1 MLVNRRDF
9 VRQAAIASAAAPAL
23 VQAQSQGQVQGQPQG
38 EGQRRR
44 QERPERPLP
53 PPGPPPLRIGMTDW
67 NLGRRGDITKIA
79 LARQI
84 GLDGIQVSL
93 QFPTDDS
100 PHLRQLETQEA
111 FKRAALENGIQI
123 CSLAIGNPGKSRLPM
138 HTNPAFAILLVE
150 AVEVARNL
158 GTNNIL
164 LPILGDSHIDMTS
177 EAQVNSF
184 VAMMKE
190 VARYAEK
197 AGVVVGLE
205 DWISAEDNIRLLDAI
220 GSDYVAVYY
229 DVRNI
234 KSRLKQDP
242 YHEPKLLGSRIH
254 QIHVK
259 NGPKLMSEPD
269 ILDWPRLAQEYH
281 AIGYRG
287 WYVLE
292 TGSPSGDL
300 IADTRANIEYVRNTF
315 KMPDA

>member
-1 MLVNRRDF
+1 MQMNRRDF
-9 VRQAAIASAAAPAL
+9 VKRAAIASAAAPAA
-23 VQAQSQGQVQGQPQG
+23 VGAQQTASEPAAG
-38 EGQRRR
+38 
-44 QERPERPLP
+44 PLP
-53 PPGPPPLRIGMTDW
+53 LKIGMTDW

-79 LARQI
+79 LAREI

-93 QFPTDDS
+93 TFPTDDS
-100 PHLRQLETQEA
+100 PHLRDLATQAA

-123 CSLAIGNPGKSRLPM
+123 CSLAIGSPGKARLPL
-138 HTNPAFAILLVE
+138 HTNPAAAILLVE

-164 LPILGDSHIDMTS
+164 LPILGDSHINMAN
-177 EAQVNSF
+177 EQEVNTF

-197 AGVVVGLE
+197 AGVVVALE

-220 GSDYVAVYY
+220 GSEAVAVYY
-229 DVRNI
+229 DARNI

-242 YHEPKLLGSRIH
+242 YHEPKLLGKRIH

-259 NGPKLMSEPD
+259 NGPKLMQEPD
-269 ILDWPRLAQEYH
+269 ILDWPRLAQAYYD
-281 AIGYRG
+281 IGFRG

-292 TGSPSGDL
+292 TGSPSKNIL
-300 IADTRANIEYVRNTF
+300 ADTRANIDYVRKTF
-315 KMPDA
+315 RMPSA